1 MPVHGFFANFSAR
14 GFPKGNEGKTQ
25 GGLPLGNPVC
35 LWQTELFKLNLKSSP
50 SSSGYNRRRRLATG
64 RSGKQQAERT
74 AVRTAPI
81 VCPEES
87 PLARPQAQAF
97 CRWGLTRRLRR
108 GRWGCRPEGAVL
120 SFEAKESTKESTR
133 HGDYGKK
140 APIAHFDGGAR
151 NVARNEAGQLTHTGG
166 ARSCS
171 PFSADKMGGP
181 FSLRCLS
188 PLCFAAAWVGMERS
202 PCGLGCDGAAWPIQQ
217 GRRPAGLGNR
227 VGWWR
232 EPRGPLPSGG
242 KTPAELHVS
251 LRPAPIG
258 RGVGSRGTTPC
269 RAAVTSQPSCMSF

>member
-1 MPVHGFFANFSAR
+1 MRRGLRPAVAPSGLSSASAR
-14 GFPKGNEGKTQ
+14 CAHPPEKALYCPFLKEG
-25 GGLPLGNPVC
+25 V
-35 LWQTELFKLNLKSSP
+35 
-50 SSSGYNRRRRLATG
+50 
-64 RSGKQQAERT
+64 
-74 AVRTAPI
+74 
-81 VCPEES
+81 
-87 PLARPQAQAF
+87 
-97 CRWGLTRRLRR
+97 
-108 GRWGCRPEGAVL
+108 
-120 SFEAKESTKESTR
+120 
-133 HGDYGKK
+133 
-140 APIAHFDGGAR
+140 R
-151 NVARNEAGQLTHTGG
+151 NVARNGVGQLSPALG

-171 PFSADKMGGP
+171 LFSSFKKGKA

-258 RGVGSRGTTPC
+258 RGVGCRGTAPAREARC
-269 RAAVTSQPSCMSF
+269 RAAVTPQPSCMSF